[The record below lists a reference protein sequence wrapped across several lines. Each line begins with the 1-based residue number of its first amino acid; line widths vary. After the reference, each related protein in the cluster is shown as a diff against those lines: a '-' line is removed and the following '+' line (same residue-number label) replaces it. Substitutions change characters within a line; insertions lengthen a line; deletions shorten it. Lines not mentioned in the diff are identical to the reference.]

1 MQVSFGSAE
10 PNWKEGKIRFRN
22 MKVYCGEP
30 EQPDQPDNYT
40 RYDLN
45 IDTFDVDIS
54 MARLLEGKGLARTCS
69 LSGIRGT
76 IDRTHLRPVSGWRY
90 RSQSGD
96 FDLEG
101 LTVKDALLTVLQR
114 DFRPVT
120 VSVLSAELPRL
131 RKRWLMFDLLSA
143 RSAVGMFDRC
153 LFSVHTPQIEV
164 DGDANPVRT
173 TAYSKLRHLKIDG
186 LNVDHFGAGS
196 TSGPLGWL
204 QRGTVD
210 IDAFV
215 QLPSNYREPAEDGL
229 GAALENI
236 RENILLGV
244 LQGSDR
250 SLKVTL
256 PSENASKGSEMPS
269 AVSVVKE
276 KIHDYRDKYV
286 IPAAERLRKRI
297 HYFDCILISF

>member
-1 MQVSFGSAE
+1 MIEYVACRIGQYLTKSTGVKVSFGSAE
-10 PNWKEGKIRFRN
+10 PNWKEGKIRFRD

-30 EQPDQPDNYT
+30 EPGQPSNYT
-40 RYDLN
+40 RYDLT

-69 LSGIRGT
+69 VAGVRGT
-76 IDRTHLRPVSGWRY
+76 VDRTQLKPVAGWRY
-90 RSQSGD
+90 RPQSGD

-101 LTVKDALLTVLQR
+101 LAIKDALVTVLQR
-114 DFRPVT
+114 DFRS
-120 VSVLSAELPRL
+120 VSVSILNAELPRF

-164 DGDANPVRT
+164 DGELGPGRT

-204 QRGTVD
+204 QRGSVD

-215 QLPSNYREPAEDGL
+215 QLPSNYREPSEDGL

-250 SLKVTL
+250 SL
-256 PSENASKGSEMPS
+256 
-269 AVSVVKE
+269 
-276 KIHDYRDKYV
+276 
-286 IPAAERLRKRI
+286 
-297 HYFDCILISF
+297 